1 MEKLIDLHMHSIY
14 SDGEL
19 TPDELINECIK
30 KNIKT
35 ISITD
40 HDNIGAYKNISS
52 HFLNDKRINIIPG
65 IELKTKT
72 DKGTMHILGYYIDV
86 NNKELNNKI
95 KELKNNS
102 IYHII
107 SLLHQIKKDYNIV
120 FETEDIQKL
129 ICKIGNIGRPD
140 IAKLCIKYGYVNSV
154 KEAFDKYLI
163 EAYEKIR
170 NNSDS
175 LSYKECID
183 LITHASGL
191 PVLAHPNT
199 LKKDDK
205 ELLELLKNMKK
216 CGLKGIEVYHSSY
229 TEEEKRKYLKM
240 AKDLDLLVSGG
251 SDYHGK
257 TVKPEIELGTG
268 KNNNL
273 KIKKLSIL
281 D

>member
-52 HFLNDKRINIIPG
+52 YLLNDKRINIIPG
-65 IELKTKT
+65 IELKAKT

-163 EAYEKIR
+163 DAYEKIR
-170 NNSDS
+170 NNSNS

-191 PVLAHPNT
+191 LVLAHPNT

-216 CGLKGIEVYHSSY
+216 SGLKGIEGYHSSY
-229 TEEEKRKYLKM
+229 TEEEKRKYLKI